1 MMRKPRILPL
11 RAPLIGAFII
21 SGLIFC
27 QACTPSREY
36 LHRVVVQV
44 NDKKLTAE
52 EFSEAL
58 ANHLKSF
65 NSLSAKDNA
74 VIVTAKTSV
83 VENFIVRTLTEE
95 WAQKNQIFVRKEDL
109 DAEIKRTRS
118 SYPDDISF
126 RKALSNEGMT
136 YDEWEARVKQSTLER
151 LVVKHLQKSVT
162 PASEKEVLAY
172 YNANKSEFQIQA
184 QVQLRQIVL
193 ATEENAKKIVEE
205 LRKGRNFAEL
215 AKKYSITPEGAT
227 GGNIGWI
234 DHGTLDVFETTF
246 RLGIGQRSQIL
257 KSPFGYHIMEVMAK
271 RPAKT
276 LTLQEV
282 EKRIQRTILE
292 TREQAFY
299 AKWLEEQVL
308 RARVFKDE
316 EYLKQIQVQT
326 RGGGA

>member
-1 MMRKPRILPL
+1 MI
-11 RAPLIGAFII
+11 RAFTICAALLIAG
-21 SGLIFC
+21 
-27 QACTPSREY
+27 CTPSREY
-36 LHRVVVQV
+36 LQRVVVQV

-65 NSLSAKDNA
+65 NSLSAKDSA
-74 VIVTAKTSV
+74 VIVTAKSAV

-109 DAEIKRTRS
+109 DAEISRTRS

-136 YDEWEARVKQSTLER
+136 YDEWEARVKATTLER
-151 LVVKHLQKSVT
+151 LVVKSLQNSVT
-162 PASEKEVLAY
+162 PPTDKEVADY
-172 YNANKSEFQIQA
+172 YNANKSDFSLPPQTQI
-184 QVQLRQIVL
+184 RQIVL
-193 ATEENAKKIVEE
+193 ASEENAKKIVEE
-205 LRKGRNFAEL
+205 LRKGRKFDEL
-215 AKKYSITPEGAT
+215 AKKFSITPEGAD
-227 GGNIGWI
+227 GGSIGWI
-234 DHGTLDVFETTF
+234 DRNTMDIFDTTF
-246 RLGIGQRSQIL
+246 RLGVGQRTPIV
-257 KSPFGYHIMEVMAK
+257 KSPFGFHIMEVTGK

-282 EKRIQRTILE
+282 EKRIRRSILE
-292 TREQAFY
+292 SREQAFY

-308 RARVFKDE
+308 KARVYKDE

-326 RGGGA
+326 RGGL